1 MGKANFTEDFTRD
14 AVVQI
19 NERAIRL
26 RRWRRGWGSANTR
39 STSGGNGTAS
49 LPPWSAMT
57 IRPLRSAG

>member
-26 RRWRRGWGSANTR
+26 RRFQSVWA
-39 STSGGNGTAS
+39 
-49 LPPWSAMT
+49 
-57 IRPLRSAG
+57 